1 MLINYISRHRGWDGY
16 SYSCKD
22 KQANRQYIH
31 LKKPGP
37 LLPSPNLC
45 KCKTTSIREGGC
57 FGLPPADTKATVSGT
72 LNMANPG

>member
-31 LKKPGP
+31 LKKQA
-37 LLPSPNLC
+37 LFSHLQTSVNE
-45 KCKTTSIREGGC
+45 KTATIREGGC
-57 FGLPPADTKATVSGT
+57 FGLPPTDPKATVNGT